1 VVLGAVPA
9 GCQRAL
15 DVACGQGALTRR
27 LRSAVPQV
35 SGIDRDARSIELA
48 RGHPGAGDIGYLL
61 GDFRAAP
68 LQPGSFDLVT
78 SVAVVHHM
86 DAAAALRQMA
96 ALLRPDGVLAVVGLA
111 RDAWPGALGPLVAAV
126 PGSQLHRAVSAW
138 QLRGTGGRPGPGY
151 TSPIVWPPPLTYPQ
165 MRRLAHDVL
174 PGVRYRHHL
183 YWRYSLVWA
192 KPAAG

>member
-1 VVLGAVPA
+1 MVLGAVPA

-15 DVACGQGALTRR
+15 HVGCGQGALTRR
-27 LRSAVPQV
+27 LRSVVPQV

-78 SVAVVHHM
+78 SVAAVHHM
-86 DAAAALRQMA
+86 DAAAALRRMA
-96 ALLRPDGVLAVVGLA
+96 GLLRPGGVLAVVGLA
-111 RDAWPGALGPLVAAV
+111 RDTWPAALLPLAPAFAGA
-126 PGSQLHRAVSAW
+126 QLHRALSGW
-138 QLRGTGGRPGPGY
+138 QLRGAGSRPGY

-165 MRRLAHDVL
+165 LRRLARQVL

-183 YWRYSLVWA
+183 YWRYSLVWTR
-192 KPAAG
+192 PAAG